1 MLNVAKE
8 NGFKVENLGELGIS
22 LRTNAISISFLKRG
36 SAIIVGTKDEQD
48 AVTLFKSL
56 LGLKAVAKN

>member
-22 LRTNAISISFLKRG
+22 LRTNEISISFLKRG

-48 AVTLFKSL
+48 AITLYKSL